1 MIQIQSSKSPVPVG
15 ILATVFSFGA
25 AGEVVFDA
33 GAGEEGAVAADDGP
47 FEEEG
52 GGAGCL
58 SGREAGAGGVAVKA
72 V

>member
-1 MIQIQSSKSPVPVG
+1 MIQIQSPKSPVPVG
-15 ILATVFSFGA
+15 ILETFFSFGA

-33 GAGEEGAVAADDGP
+33 GAGEEGAVAADDSP

-52 GGAGCL
+52 RGTGCL
-58 SGREAGAGGVAVKA
+58 GGRETGARGVAIKA